1 MFDTSCPGPLK
12 VSFRILHSAFES
24 ILEPLLTALLIL
36 ALAISCPSRLSSQEG
51 PALEWHLL
59 YLKIRDRL
67 ISREEARAKLK
78 ELETMLKDS
87 YRKNSDDKK
96 EDRLIFPLAG
106 YASNA
111 IGGKRG
117 SGYQAQGY
125 DFFDGNDHQGH
136 PGHDIFILDRD
147 QDGLDDVTGKP
158 VEVMSA
164 SSGIVVSVNLNWEP
178 SSPIRGGNYIW
189 IYEPTTSRYFYYA
202 HLGKVLVAVGQV
214 VSKGDRLGM
223 VGRTGVNAYSKRSS
237 THLHFTVLQSIDGY
251 PKPINPYY
259 QLLRISRELPLKNPL
274 KNP

>member
-117 SGYQAQGY
+117 SGYQA
-125 DFFDGNDHQGH
+125 
-136 PGHDIFILDRD
+136 
-147 QDGLDDVTGKP
+147 
-158 VEVMSA
+158 
-164 SSGIVVSVNLNWEP
+164 
-178 SSPIRGGNYIW
+178 
-189 IYEPTTSRYFYYA
+189 
-202 HLGKVLVAVGQV
+202 
-214 VSKGDRLGM
+214 
-223 VGRTGVNAYSKRSS
+223 
-237 THLHFTVLQSIDGY
+237 
-251 PKPINPYY
+251 
-259 QLLRISRELPLKNPL
+259 
-274 KNP
+274 